1 MIKNNSNWT
10 LMDII
15 RHYEFNNNIFTYQKE
30 EKLLINILD
39 EIEESLN
46 LVNSMRM
53 YRLFLDKHANL
64 NL

>member
-15 RHYEFNNNIFTYQKE
+15 RHYEFNNNIFMYQKE
-30 EKLLINILD
+30 EKLLTNILD
-39 EIEESLN
+39 EIGESLN
-46 LVNSMRM
+46 LVNNMRM